1 MTAKEMF
8 EKLGFKREKNEGDIY
23 YYKGNSRFKKEYIA
37 FRKIEK
43 TICLY
48 NYYTPHGNDIE
59 NIQFY
64 TNGFELFKA
73 INKQVEELGWLRG
86 EDNGDN

>member
-1 MTAKEMF
+1 MSAKEMF
-8 EKLGFKREKNEGDIY
+8 EKLGFKREENEWRIY
-23 YYKGNSRFKKEYIA
+23 YYKGDSQFKTEIIS
-37 FRKIEK
+37 FHKIEK
-43 TICLY
+43 NISLY

-59 NIQFY
+59 NIQYY

-86 EDNGDN
+86 EDNE